1 MRGACE
7 GELAAGK
14 VAADRCRGG
23 GGGGGRRLRAVE
35 KSVACDQAKLAN

>member
-23 GGGGGRRLRAVE
+23 GGGRRLRAVE